1 MLSRNDILNIK
12 DLPTETV
19 NIPEW
24 GGNVIVRTMTGLQRD
39 EFEQAVFHDGI
50 KDLTNI
56 RARLCSMSI
65 VDGTGKTLFS
75 DSDIEALGK
84 KNAKALDRVFAIAK
98 KLSGIGRAEMNALK
112 KK

>member
-1 MLSRNDILNIK
+1 MLNRNDILNTQ

-19 NIPEW
+19 NVPEW
-24 GGNVIVRTMTGLQRD
+24 GGDVIVKTMTGLQRD
-39 EFEQAVFHDGI
+39 KFEQAVFHDGI
-50 KDLTNI
+50 KDLVNI

-65 VDGTGKTLFS
+65 VDEAGKALFS
-75 DSDIEALGK
+75 DIDIEVLGR